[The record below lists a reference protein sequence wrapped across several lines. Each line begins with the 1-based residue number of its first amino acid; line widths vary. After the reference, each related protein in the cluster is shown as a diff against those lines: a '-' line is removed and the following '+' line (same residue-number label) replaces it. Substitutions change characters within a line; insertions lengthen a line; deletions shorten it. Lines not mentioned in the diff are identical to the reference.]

1 MEEKLAALYGAQMSC
16 LWLLTW

>member
-1 MEEKLAALYGAQMSC
+1 MEEKLAALYSARMSC

>member
-1 MEEKLAALYGAQMSC
+1 MEEKLAALNSAQMSC